1 MSSVVAQMDAVN
13 LNSGRGDDNDEDED
27 DLGANV
33 NGSPKDNRERD
44 AQGDPKNV
52 GVLTLHSLYS
62 TRNFYIQHPSTLL
75 SGNISRPLFSVSE
88 LSSPC
93 TLFVPLT

>member
-33 NGSPKDNRERD
+33 NGSPNDNRECD
-44 AQGDPKNV
+44 AQGDPSLAKNV
-52 GVLTLHSLYS
+52 GVLTL
-62 TRNFYIQHPSTLL
+62 
-75 SGNISRPLFSVSE
+75 
-88 LSSPC
+88 
-93 TLFVPLT
+93 LTFLN